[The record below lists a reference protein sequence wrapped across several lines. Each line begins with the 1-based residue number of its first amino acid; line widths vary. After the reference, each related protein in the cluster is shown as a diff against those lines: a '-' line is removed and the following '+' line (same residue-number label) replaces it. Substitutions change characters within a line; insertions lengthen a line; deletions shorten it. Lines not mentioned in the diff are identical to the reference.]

1 MALAVTVFGER
12 ATRVAAV
19 RRLAAGEVFDTRAR
33 FVVEAFLAEPFL
45 AEPFLAEVALL
56 VERAFTAVELFFVAE
71 LFFTAELLL
80 VDGAL
85 PFRRR
90 LLTAAAFTGSVLSS
104 TATCV
109 PIRALSA
116 RTMAALAR
124 GSRNTSEV
132 INCLPLRP
140 INSTRLPP
148 LWFVTRIFAG
158 NDAPWSG
165 STSHH
170 AALLK

>member
-1 MALAVTVFGER
+1 MSARDDYPTLRGRPRLVCRVPLLAF
-12 ATRVAAV
+12 AA
-19 RRLAAGEVFDTRAR
+19 EVFLVDAALLLD
-33 FVVEAFLAEPFL
+33 VAFLVDAVL
-45 AEPFLAEVALL
+45 RVDGSLL
-56 VERAFTAVELFFVAE
+56 VDELFLVDAV
-71 LFFTAELLL
+71 LL

-85 PFRRR
+85 PLRRR

-104 TATCV
+104 TVTWV

-116 RTMAALAR
+116 RTMAAFAR

-148 LWFVTRIFAG
+148 LWLVTRIFAG